1 MIAPVALNDYEM
13 NILLADDETSTTEP
27 VSFVLRRSGHDVDV
41 VHDGEDA
48 LSALKK
54 NPGRYQVVV
63 TDHLMQ
69 KVSGLELV
77 DQMRKINFNGKI
89 VVLSAFLTGELE
101 ASYRKF
107 GADKFISKPFDLA
120 ELRSAV
126 AG

>member
-1 MIAPVALNDYEM
+1 MT
-13 NILLADDETSTTEP
+13 ILLADDETSTTEP

-54 NPGRYQVVV
+54 NPDRYQILM
-63 TDHLMQ
+63 TDHLMN

-77 DQMRKINFNGKI
+77 DQLRKTNFHGKI

-107 GADKFISKPFDLA
+107 GANKFISKPFDLA
-120 ELRSAV
+120 DLRNAV
-126 AG
+126 AEISTSAS

>member
-1 MIAPVALNDYEM
+1 MT
-13 NILLADDETSTTEP
+13 ILLADDETSTTEP

-41 VHDGEDA
+41 VHNAEDV
-48 LSALKK
+48 LTALKK
-54 NPGRYQVVV
+54 NPDRYQVLV

-69 KVSGLELV
+69 NITGLELV
-77 DQMRKINFNGKI
+77 DKLRKTNFHGKI

-120 ELRSAV
+120 ELRNAV
-126 AG
+126 SEIATGS

>member
-1 MIAPVALNDYEM
+1 M

-54 NPGRYQVVV
+54 NPDRYQILM
-63 TDHLMQ
+63 TDHLMT

-77 DQMRKINFNGKI
+77 DQLRKTNFHGKI

-101 ASYRKF
+101 AAYRKF
-107 GADKFISKPFDLA
+107 GANKFISKPFDLA
-120 ELRSAV
+120 DLRNAV
-126 AG
+126 AEVSSLPS

>member
-1 MIAPVALNDYEM
+1 M

-54 NPGRYQVVV
+54 NPERYQVLV
-63 TDHLMQ
+63 TDHQMH

-77 DQMRKINFNGKI
+77 GQFRKANFHGRI

-101 ASYRKF
+101 ASYRKC

-120 ELRSAV
+120 DLRNAV
-126 AG
+126 AEVASES